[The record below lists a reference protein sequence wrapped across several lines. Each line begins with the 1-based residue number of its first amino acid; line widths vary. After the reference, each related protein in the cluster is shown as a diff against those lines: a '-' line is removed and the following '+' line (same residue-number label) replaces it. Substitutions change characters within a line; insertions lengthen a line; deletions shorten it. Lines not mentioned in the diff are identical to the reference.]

1 MFTDIVCTLGPTSAD
16 PKIVEAMAKAG
27 MTIVRSNFSHC
38 SHEEYKAR
46 VSLADNLRQKGMK
59 IEMLADLQ
67 GPRIRVKN
75 VPEEGIVVIAGQP
88 LTFVTSGKDL
98 IEGQIGMD
106 DPHLH
111 NDIKPGEKIL
121 VANGAIET
129 VVKSVDVE
137 QQYINVEVIN
147 DGVIYPNKGLNFPMT
162 RLTTSALTDKD
173 KRDIE
178 FLKTQPVDYVALSF
192 VQSADDVR
200 ELRELLGDSSAKIVV
215 KVERQEAVKNIDEI
229 LEEADAIMVARG
241 DLGVEVPYY
250 EVPIIQKKLI
260 RKANLHRK
268 PVIVATQMLLTMVR
282 EPSPTRAEI
291 SDIANAVFDGAH
303 AVMLSDET
311 ANGKYPVEAVKT
323 MAKVVRHTEQFLDH

>member
-1 MFTDIVCTLGPTSAD
+1 VFTDIVCTLGPTSSD
-16 PKIVEAMAKAG
+16 PSIVEAMARAG

-38 SHEEYKAR
+38 SHDEFAER
-46 VSLADNLRQKGMK
+46 IQLAETMREKGLEFK
-59 IEMLADLQ
+59 MLADLQ

-75 VPEEGIVVIAGQP
+75 IPEAGITVQAGQS
-88 LTFVTSGKDL
+88 LVFVTHGKEVAD
-98 IEGQIGMD
+98 GQIGMD

-111 NDIKPGEKIL
+111 NDILSGEKIL

-129 VVKSVDVE
+129 VVREVHKE
-137 QQYINVEVIN
+137 KQEIHVEVIN

-162 RLTTSALTDKD
+162 RLTTSALTEKD
-173 KRDIE
+173 RRDIE
-178 FLKTQPVDYVALSF
+178 FLKTQPVDFVALSF
-192 VQSADDVR
+192 VQSAEDVR
-200 ELRELLGDSSAKIVV
+200 ELRSLLGDSSAKIVV

-241 DLGVEVPYY
+241 DLGVEVPYF
-250 EVPIIQKKLI
+250 EVPIIQKRLI
-260 RKANLHRK
+260 RKANLYRK